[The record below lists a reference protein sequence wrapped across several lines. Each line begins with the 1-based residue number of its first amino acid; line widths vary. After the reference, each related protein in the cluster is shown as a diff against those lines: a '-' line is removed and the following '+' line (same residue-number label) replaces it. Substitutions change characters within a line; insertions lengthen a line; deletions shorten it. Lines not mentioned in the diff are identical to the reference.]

1 MGFIPGRQGWFNIH
15 KSINLMNHI
24 NRTMDKNYIIIST
37 DAEKAFEKIQHP
49 FITKMLNKLGIKEN
63 YLNITK
69 AIYEMPTAN
78 IILNSEKLKAFPLIS
93 GIRPFL
99 FNIVLNILAKAIRQ
113 EEEIKPSKSERKK

>member
-1 MGFIPGRQGWFNIH
+1 
-15 KSINLMNHI
+15 
-24 NRTMDKNYIIIST
+24 MDKNYIIIST

>member
-1 MGFIPGRQGWFNIH
+1 M
-15 KSINLMNHI
+15 
-24 NRTMDKNYIIIST
+24 IIST
-37 DAEKAFEKIQHP
+37 DAEKAFDKSQYHFMIK
-49 FITKMLNKLGIKEN
+49 TLKKLGIEEN